1 MSQTTMVP
9 PKHLSLLLPS
19 RVMTWI
25 LRCCWN
31 ARISLIDVSA
41 IAKPMKRCVLVS
53 LMILGSVWVFA
64 QEARTVDGTLN
75 NPYAPNMGAA
85 NTIMKRLAPALYA
98 DGIGV
103 PVDRMNPR
111 IISNLMFDQTDNTND
126 PKGLSAYVWVFG
138 QFIDHD
144 ITLVP
149 DEENETLMIRV
160 PDGDLIG
167 PVIPIKRSVFDPAT
181 GINSP
186 RQHINAIT
194 SFIDGSGIY
203 GSDAFRANWLRTFQD
218 GKLRTSSDDLLPLS
232 TLSGE
237 YNSNIDPLAPFMAKL
252 TPNDPN
258 PTFVAGDVRANEN
271 LYLLAVHTLFV
282 REHNRQCDQIKK
294 QHPDWND
301 EQIFQHARRKIGGFI
316 ESITYNE
323 WLPAMGVPM
332 SEYTGYQSNVD
343 AGISNEF
350 SAAAFRLGHTL
361 INSQILRVDNKG
373 EEIPQGHLSLR
384 DAFFQPLQMI
394 TGGGLDPLFK
404 GMATQVQQE
413 FDCKVV
419 NDVRNFLFGAPGQGG
434 LDLAAI
440 NIMRGRER
448 GLADYNTIRASV
460 GLQRITKF
468 SEITSKTDVSRLL
481 AQIYGDVNNIDPWVG
496 MLSEDPMEGTIF
508 GPTVTEI
515 MHRQFTELRD
525 GDRFFYKNDP
535 ALSPAEV
542 AEIDNTKFSAIIKR
556 NTGIS
561 LMQDNVF
568 QAMPHE
574 QIPHSGVVVAKR
586 NLDMAIYPNP
596 VNSEMH
602 MKVYASHASSCQ
614 LRLINMLGQE
624 SMFRELNLLEG
635 ENDFVIPVSDQIVRG
650 TYLVQLRMGDVINV
664 YKISKL

>member
-1 MSQTTMVP
+1 
-9 PKHLSLLLPS
+9 
-19 RVMTWI
+19 
-25 LRCCWN
+25 
-31 ARISLIDVSA
+31 
-41 IAKPMKRCVLVS
+41 MKRCVLVS
-53 LMILGSVWVFA
+53 LLVLGSVLVFS
-64 QEARTVDGTLN
+64 QETRTFDGTLN
-75 NPYAPNMGAA
+75 NPVDP
-85 NTIMKRLAPALYA
+85 TIGSAGSTMKRLAPAQYA
-98 DGIGV
+98 DGIGA
-103 PVDRMNPR
+103 PVERMNPR
-111 IISNLMFDQTDNTND
+111 IISNLMFDQPGNIND
-126 PKGLSAYVWVFG
+126 QKGLSAFVWVFG

-144 ITLVP
+144 ITLAP
-149 DEENETLMIRV
+149 DEDNETLMIRV
-160 PDGDLIG
+160 PDGDIIG

-181 GINSP
+181 GVTTP

-194 SFIDGSGIY
+194 AFIDGSGIY
-203 GSDAFRANWLRTFQD
+203 GSNEQRANWLRTFQD

-232 TLSGE
+232 TITGE

-282 REHNRQCDQIKK
+282 REHNRQCDLIKK
-294 QHPDWND
+294 QHPGWND
-301 EQIFQHARRKIGGFI
+301 EQIYQLARRKVSGFI

-323 WLPAMGVPM
+323 WLPAMGVALA
-332 SEYTGYQSNVD
+332 EYSGYQPQTNPQ
-343 AGISNEF
+343 ISNEF

-373 EEIPQGHLSLR
+373 QEIPQGHLSLR
-384 DAFFQPLQMI
+384 QAFFQPLQMI

-448 GLADYNTIRASV
+448 GLADYNTIRAAI

-468 SEITSKTDVSRLL
+468 SDITAKTDVSRLL

-508 GPTVTEI
+508 GPTVNEI
-515 MHRQFTELRD
+515 MRLQFSELRD
-525 GDRFFYKNDP
+525 GDRFFYLNDP
-535 ALSPAEV
+535 ALTPAEV
-542 AEIDNTKFSAIIKR
+542 TEIDQTRFSDIIKR
-556 NTGIS
+556 NTTIS

-596 VNSEMH
+596 VAEEMH
-602 MKVYASHASSCQ
+602 MKIYASHDSDCE

-624 SMFRELNLLEG
+624 SMVRQLTLQEG
-635 ENDFVIPVSDQIVRG
+635 ENDLIVPMSGQIVPG
-650 TYLVQLRMGDVINV
+650 TYLIQLRMGESINV

>member
-1 MSQTTMVP
+1 
-9 PKHLSLLLPS
+9 
-19 RVMTWI
+19 
-25 LRCCWN
+25 
-31 ARISLIDVSA
+31 
-41 IAKPMKRCVLVS
+41 MKRCVLVS
-53 LMILGSVWVFA
+53 LLVLGSVLVFS
-64 QEARTVDGTLN
+64 QETRTFDGTLN
-75 NPYAPNMGAA
+75 NPVDPTVGSAGS
-85 NTIMKRLAPALYA
+85 TMKRLAPAQYA
-98 DGIGV
+98 DGIGA
-103 PVDRMNPR
+103 PVERMNPR
-111 IISNLMFDQTDNTND
+111 IISNLMFDQPGNIND
-126 PKGLSAYVWVFG
+126 QKGLSAFVWVFG

-144 ITLVP
+144 ITLAP
-149 DEENETLMIRV
+149 DEDNETLMIRV
-160 PDGDLIG
+160 PDGDIIG

-181 GINSP
+181 GVTTP

-194 SFIDGSGIY
+194 AFIDGSGIY
-203 GSDAFRANWLRTFQD
+203 GSNEQRANWLRTFQD

-232 TLSGE
+232 TITGE

-282 REHNRQCDQIKK
+282 REHNRQCDLIKK
-294 QHPDWND
+294 QHPGWND
-301 EQIFQHARRKIGGFI
+301 EQIYQLARRKVSGFI

-323 WLPAMGVPM
+323 WLPAMGVALA
-332 SEYTGYQSNVD
+332 EYSGYQPQTNPQ
-343 AGISNEF
+343 ISNEF

-373 EEIPQGHLSLR
+373 QEIPQGHLSLR
-384 DAFFQPLQMI
+384 QAFFQPLQMI

-448 GLADYNTIRASV
+448 GLADYNTIRAAI

-468 SEITSKTDVSRLL
+468 SDITAKTDVSRLL

-508 GPTVTEI
+508 GPTVNEI
-515 MHRQFTELRD
+515 MRLQFSELRD
-525 GDRFFYKNDP
+525 GDRFFYLNDP
-535 ALSPAEV
+535 ALTPAEV
-542 AEIDNTKFSAIIKR
+542 TEIDQTRFSDIIKR
-556 NTGIS
+556 NTTIS

-574 QIPHSGVVVAKR
+574 QIPHSG
-586 NLDMAIYPNP
+586 
-596 VNSEMH
+596 
-602 MKVYASHASSCQ
+602 
-614 LRLINMLGQE
+614 
-624 SMFRELNLLEG
+624 
-635 ENDFVIPVSDQIVRG
+635 
-650 TYLVQLRMGDVINV
+650 
-664 YKISKL
+664 

>member
-1 MSQTTMVP
+1 
-9 PKHLSLLLPS
+9 
-19 RVMTWI
+19 
-25 LRCCWN
+25 
-31 ARISLIDVSA
+31 
-41 IAKPMKRCVLVS
+41 MKRCVLVS
-53 LMILGSVWVFA
+53 LLVLGSVLVFS
-64 QEARTVDGTLN
+64 QETRTFDGTLN
-75 NPYAPNMGAA
+75 NPVDP
-85 NTIMKRLAPALYA
+85 TIGSAGSTMKRLAPAQYA
-98 DGIGV
+98 DGIGA
-103 PVDRMNPR
+103 PVERMNPR
-111 IISNLMFDQTDNTND
+111 IISNLMFDQPGNIND
-126 PKGLSAYVWVFG
+126 QKGLSAFVWVFG

-144 ITLVP
+144 ITLAP
-149 DEENETLMIRV
+149 DEDNETLMIRV
-160 PDGDLIG
+160 PDGDIIG

-181 GINSP
+181 GVTTP

-194 SFIDGSGIY
+194 AFIDGSGIY
-203 GSDAFRANWLRTFQD
+203 GSNEQRANWLRTFQD

-232 TLSGE
+232 TITGE

-282 REHNRQCDQIKK
+282 REHNRQCDLIKK
-294 QHPDWND
+294 QHPGWND
-301 EQIFQHARRKIGGFI
+301 EQIYQLARRKVSGFI

-323 WLPAMGVPM
+323 WLPAMGVALA
-332 SEYTGYQSNVD
+332 EYSGYQPQTNPQ
-343 AGISNEF
+343 ISNEF

-373 EEIPQGHLSLR
+373 QEIPQGHLSLR
-384 DAFFQPLQMI
+384 QAFFQPLQMI

-419 NDVRNFLFGAPGQGG
+419 NDVRNFLFGDPGQGG

-448 GLADYNTIRASV
+448 GLADYNTIRAAI

-468 SEITSKTDVSRLL
+468 SDITAKTDVSRLL

-508 GPTVTEI
+508 GPTVNEI
-515 MHRQFTELRD
+515 MRLQFSELRD
-525 GDRFFYKNDP
+525 GDRFFYLNDP
-535 ALSPAEV
+535 ALTPAEV
-542 AEIDNTKFSAIIKR
+542 TEIDQTRFSDIIKR
-556 NTGIS
+556 NTTIS

-596 VNSEMH
+596 VAEEMH
-602 MKVYASHASSCQ
+602 MKIYASHDSDCE

-624 SMFRELNLLEG
+624 SMVRQLTLQEG
-635 ENDFVIPVSDQIVRG
+635 ENDLIVPMSGQIVPG
-650 TYLVQLRMGDVINV
+650 TYLIQLRMGESINV